1 MPFISVEAVDSLI
14 TNTSALSQ
22 ALMICLARKVPVDTN
37 LLNTIREVIRSV
49 LDAHLTA
56 NVHGIRGTAAND
68 ASTSAASESHLTA
81 DVPGDTTHP
90 HGSPLVDEPGDAP
103 EKVRQKEAGSK
114 RIHRAARKSTTPQ
127 QLLRELPKFCR
138 QRVPRSPLQGPRR
151 DKQRV
156 PFEGGKHLCKKHK
169 PKKKSRKDDV
179 KYWFFNAVN
188 HSCQDCVSFCVNK
201 HGIDIDV
208 VSDNKE
214 YTAQDYAKYNKDAEM
229 LQFLQMLHV

>member
-1 MPFISVEAVDSLI
+1 MPFISIEAVASLI
-14 TNTSALSQ
+14 TNAGALSE
-22 ALMICLARKVPVDTN
+22 ALMLCGAREVPVDAN
-37 LLNTIREVIRSV
+37 LHKTITGVIQAV
-49 LDAHLTA
+49 IDARLTA
-56 NVHGIRGTAAND
+56 KVNLPHRNDTA
-68 ASTSAASESHLTA
+68 
-81 DVPGDTTHP
+81 
-90 HGSPLVDEPGDAP
+90 DEPGDAP

-114 RIHRAARKSTTPQ
+114 RIPRAARKSTTPQ

-156 PFEGGKHLCKKHK
+156 PFDGGKHLCKKHK
-169 PKKKSRKDDV
+169 PKRTSRKDDV

-188 HSCQDCVSFCVNK
+188 HNCQDCVAFCVNK

-214 YTAQDYAKYNKDAEM
+214 YTAQAYAKYNKDAEM
-229 LQFLQMLHV
+229 LHFLQMLPQNV